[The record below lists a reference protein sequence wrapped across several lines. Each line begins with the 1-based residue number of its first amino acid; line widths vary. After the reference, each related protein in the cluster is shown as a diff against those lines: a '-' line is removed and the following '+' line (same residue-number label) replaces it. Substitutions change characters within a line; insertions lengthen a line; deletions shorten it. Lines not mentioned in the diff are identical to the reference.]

1 MPQMIQ
7 DLISYWER
15 KLENAKPEELPELL
29 RNLMKERVQ
38 FDPDTQK
45 AMVDLNTKYA
55 PKA

>member
-1 MPQMIQ
+1 MIR

-15 KLENAKPEELPELL
+15 KLESAKPEELPELL

-45 AMVDLNTKYA
+45 ALVDLNTKYA
-55 PKA
+55 PKS